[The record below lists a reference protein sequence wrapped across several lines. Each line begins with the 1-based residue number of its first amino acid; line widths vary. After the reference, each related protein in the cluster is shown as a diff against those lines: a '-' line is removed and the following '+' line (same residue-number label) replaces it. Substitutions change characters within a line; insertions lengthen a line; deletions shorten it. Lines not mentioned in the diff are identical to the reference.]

1 MLLVTGE
8 EETML
13 YAIRLPL
20 RNDFTEQHKKLRSI
34 QGKTKRLHREPTLQL
49 LEETAGVF
57 PKKAQKEILF
67 SLAKIQ
73 TPQGKRL
80 APDQDET
87 PSCRSHTRQKPSC
100 GSRGA
105 RIPQPTPFR
114 AALRSCSSRAR
125 AGARGR
131 ARRTPWHRLHSP
143 RGQQTL
149 VGA

>member
-34 QGKTKRLHREPTLQL
+34 QGKTKRLHREPILQL

-73 TPQGKRL
+73 TPQGKHL
-80 APDQDET
+80 APNQDET
-87 PSCRSHTRQKPSC
+87 PS
-100 GSRGA
+100 
-105 RIPQPTPFR
+105 I
-114 AALRSCSSRAR
+114 ALF
-125 AGARGR
+125 
-131 ARRTPWHRLHSP
+131 
-143 RGQQTL
+143 Q
-149 VGA
+149 